1 MLRRAIIA
9 AATVVVTLLAPAVA
23 SAQAEVSLTVESV
36 NGRDV
41 SLLMTLPEPEGTYP
55 ADTPVNGT
63 VTIGSRVLPAE
74 VSLVQAEAGPDR
86 AVLLVTDVSGSM
98 AGAPMRAA
106 RAAAA
111 AYLEQLPEDVA
122 TGLVTFA
129 DDVTVVT
136 APQSDRAVIT
146 EALARAR
153 ADGDTS
159 LYDAVEAAL
168 AEIPDEGIARLLVLS
183 DGQDTISSATLGR
196 VIADAQAV
204 GVPVDMVLLDPTA
217 EERAVAD
224 RLAGGTGGSV
234 STAVSADEL
243 VAAFE
248 EAVSA
253 FSTRV
258 HLQATVPQDVS
269 AAGAVVVATVSLAGE
284 VVEDSTLLPNVA
296 SLAAVA
302 GTVPG
307 SAEEAPAVVLPPVS
321 GTPWTAILLGAVV
334 AVAGLMLLVAAVIHA
349 RRKTRRQRIDQVLA
363 YTTGTSRVDPRG
375 APADGGGAWG
385 RMERRFLRSGW
396 GRRLQGRLTAAG
408 YDMTP
413 TRWVMTEVVSVL
425 VLALLLGLLARS
437 VVVGVLLAVPV
448 GIMGFEAFL
457 RSRVGRRQ
465 RAFEDELPDFLLMLS
480 SALRAGLSFN
490 QALESAADEQR
501 GEVGRQ
507 MRRVLAET
515 QVSSRLDE
523 ALLSCAERMDN
534 DDLRWTVTAM
544 SVQRE
549 VGGNL
554 SQILDG
560 AAATI
565 KGRRSLAREVR
576 TLSAE
581 GRLSAYVLIA
591 LPLGVLTFLL
601 LFRREYVSQLWTD
614 PLGIAMLLVLVVLF
628 TIGWFW
634 MRAIVRIRV

>member
-1 MLRRAIIA
+1 MLRRAMIA

-23 SAQAEVSLTVESV
+23 SAQADVGLKVESV
-36 NGRDV
+36 NGREIA
-41 SLLMTLPEPEGTYP
+41 LLMTLPQPEGTYP
-55 ADTPVNGT
+55 ADTRVDAT
-63 VTIGSRVLPAE
+63 VSIGGRVLPAD
-74 VSLVQAEAGPDR
+74 VSLVQAESGPQR
-86 AVLLVTDVSGSM
+86 SVVLVTDVSGSM

-106 RAAAA
+106 RSAATV
-111 AYLEQLPEDVA
+111 YLEQLPEDVA

-136 APQSDRAVIT
+136 APQQDRAVIT
-146 EALARAR
+146 DALARTR
-153 ADGDTS
+153 PDGDTR

-168 AEIPDEGIARLLVLS
+168 AELPAGGIGRLLILS
-183 DGQDTISSATLGR
+183 DGQDTVSSATLGR
-196 VIADAQAV
+196 VVADAQTA
-204 GVPVDMVLLDPTA
+204 GVPVDMVLLDPTP

-234 STAVSADEL
+234 STAATADGL

-248 EAVSA
+248 EAISA
-253 FSTRV
+253 FSTRIELGV
-258 HLQATVPQDVS
+258 SIPDDVA
-269 AAGAVVVATVSLAGE
+269 AAGAVAVATVSLGGD
-284 VVEDSTLLPNVA
+284 VVEESVLLPNVS
-296 SLAAVA
+296 SLAVEG
-302 GTVPG
+302 GTA
-307 SAEEAPAVVLPPVS
+307 SAPADSTASVPPLPEQ
-321 GTPWTAILLGAVV
+321 GTPWMAIILGAVV
-334 AVAGLMLLVAAVIHA
+334 VVVGLLLVVSSVSHA
-349 RRKTRRQRIDQVLA
+349 RRRARQHRIDQVLA
-363 YTTGTSRVDPRG
+363 YTTSVRRADSRRE
-375 APADGGGAWG
+375 PADGGGAWEHL
-385 RMERRFLRSGW
+385 ERRFLRSTW

-413 TRWVMTEVVSVL
+413 TRWITMEVLSI
-425 VLALLLGLLARS
+425 LGLTLMLSLIARS
-437 VVVGVLLAVPV
+437 VVVGSLLAVPV
-448 GIMGFEAFL
+448 GIIGFQVFL

-507 MRRVLAET
+507 IRRVLAET

-523 ALLSCAERMDN
+523 ALLSCADRMDN

-581 GRLSAYVLIA
+581 GRLSAYVLVA

-614 PLGIAMLLVLVVLF
+614 PLGIAMLIVLAVLF
-628 TIGWFW
+628 TLGWFW